1 MKSPSS
7 RKTYGILP
15 LTPAAL
21 RGIQLEFAMV
31 ESPAA
36 RARFLNFPLADDE
49 TVTAKAPQTMRRP
62 GRRLAA

>member
-1 MKSPSS
+1 MKAHSS

-31 ESPAA
+31 ERPAP
-36 RARFLNFPLADDE
+36 RVRFINFPLADDE
-49 TVTAKAPQTMRRP
+49 AVTVEPRTMRQEKRP
-62 GRRLAA
+62 LAA

>member
-1 MKSPSS
+1 MKAHSS

-31 ESPAA
+31 ESPAP
-36 RARFLNFPLADDE
+36 RARFINFPFVDDQ
-49 TVTAKAPQTMRRP
+49 APVAAAASKRAEKRQ
-62 GRRLAA
+62 LAA

>member
-1 MKSPSS
+1 MKAHSS

-31 ESPAA
+31 ESPAP
-36 RARFLNFPLADDE
+36 RARFINFPLADDE
-49 TVTAKAPQTMRRP
+49 AVTAEPRTTRKQE
-62 GRRLAA
+62 RRLAA

>member
-1 MKSPSS
+1 MKAHSS

-31 ESPAA
+31 ESPAP
-36 RARFLNFPLADDE
+36 RARFINFPFADDE
-49 TVTAKAPQTMRRP
+49 AVAATEARTTRKQE
-62 GRRLAA
+62 GRIAA